1 MSKENEIIMKKLSG
15 DFGERLE
22 KLCKDRGISINE
34 LSRRIGVS
42 SKTVH
47 TWVGKNGSTPRR
59 PDDLKKLCDFFGV
72 SLEFLV
78 FGEDRSENI
87 EALFSKSEV
96 HTGLYEITIK
106 RVAKKDKGD
115 NQ

>member
-1 MSKENEIIMKKLSG
+1 MSKEIEIIMKKEIA

-22 KLCKDRGISINE
+22 GLCKDRGISINE

-47 TWVGKNGSTPRR
+47 TWVGKNGASPRR
-59 PDDLKKLCDFFGV
+59 PDDLKKLCEFFDV

-78 FGEDRSENI
+78 FGEERSENI
-87 EALFSKSEV
+87 EALFSKSEI

-106 RVAKKDKGD
+106 RVAKKDSKGG
-115 NQ
+115 Q